1 MTPMLNRLHRDERG
15 MSLVFVAMGFMSFL
29 AAATLAIDVG
39 MFMTARAQA
48 QTSADAA
55 ALAGAVALAKDDF
68 NNRSSSGPAVQ
79 SALAAAR
86 QNAVMHRSVDVA
98 ASDVTFPVSPAG
110 LNNRVHV
117 AVRRTAASGAC
128 VGCSGAVPT
137 LLGGIFGVARVNITA
152 EATAEAAPTAS
163 VQCAKPFI
171 IPDRWIEQTG
181 NANWFDYVDSHN
193 NLLTTPDIYH
203 PVTSSQYTGYT
214 YADRGQPMML
224 RAGTGNQIQP
234 SFYFSWSM
242 AALTGGS
249 EYDWNIAN
257 CNQAI
262 ISIGDLLLMEPGSMV
277 GPTNS
282 GIDLLIARDPN
293 AHWDGQRVVSNQHP
307 SPRVATIPL
316 YDPVYYATGVQQGRN
331 TDLKVANF
339 LGFFIESR
347 SGNNVY
353 GRITPVSGIVSPTGV
368 PVPSGAFP
376 TVIRLVE

>member
-15 MSLVFVAMGFMSFL
+15 MSLVFVALGFMSFL

-48 QTSADAA
+48 QTAADAA
-55 ALAGAVALAKDDF
+55 ALAGAVSLAKDDF
-68 NNRSSSGPAVQ
+68 ANRSSSGPAVQ

-86 QNAVMHRSVDVA
+86 QNAVMNRSVDVA
-98 ASDVTFPVSPAG
+98 AADVTFPLSPAG
-110 LNNRVHV
+110 LNNRVRV
-117 AVRRTAASGAC
+117 AVRRTAASGTC
-128 VGCSGAVPT
+128 TGCSGAVPT
-137 LLGGIFGVARVNITA
+137 LLGGIFGVARVDINAT
-152 EATAEAAPTAS
+152 ATAEAAPTGS

-181 NANWFDYVDSHN
+181 NANWFDLVDNHN
-193 NLLTTPDIYH
+193 NLLANPDVYR
-203 PVTSSQYTGYT
+203 PVTSSGYTGYS
-214 YADRGQPMML
+214 YADIGQSMML

-234 SFYFSWSM
+234 SFYYSWSM
-242 AALTGGS
+242 GGLTGGS

-257 CNQAI
+257 CNQSI
-262 ISIGDLLLMEPGSMV
+262 ISIGNLLLMEPGSMV

-282 GIDLLIARDPN
+282 GIDDLIARDPN
-293 AHWDGQRVVSNQHP
+293 ARWDGHRVVSNQHP
-307 SPRVATIPL
+307 SPRVAIIPL

-353 GRITPVSGIVSPTGV
+353 GRIAPVTGVVSPPGV
-368 PVPSGAFP
+368 PVPTGAFP

>member
-1 MTPMLNRLHRDERG
+1 MKPVLNRLHRDERG
-15 MSLVFVAMGFMSFL
+15 MSLVFVAMGFMAFL
-29 AAATLAIDVG
+29 ASATLAIDVG
-39 MFMTARAQA
+39 MFMTARSQA
-48 QTSADAA
+48 QTAADAA
-55 ALAGAVALAKDDF
+55 ALAGAVALATDDF
-68 NNRSSSGPAVQ
+68 TNRSTSGPAVQ

-86 QNAVMHRSVDVA
+86 ANTVMRRPVDVG
-98 ASDVTFPVSPAG
+98 ASDVTFPTSPAG
-110 LNNRVHV
+110 VNNRVHV
-117 AVRRTAASGAC
+117 EVRRTTASGTC

-137 LLGGIFGVARVNITA
+137 LLGGIFGVTSVDINAS
-152 EATAEAAPTAS
+152 ATAEAAPTGS

-193 NLLTTPDIYH
+193 NLLATPDIYR
-203 PVTSSQYTGYT
+203 PVTSSAYTGYT
-214 YADRGQPMML
+214 YADVGQSMML

-242 AALTGGS
+242 QNLTGGAD
-249 EYDWNIAN
+249 YDWNIAN
-257 CNQAI
+257 CNTSI
-262 ISIGDLLLMEPGSMV
+262 VSIGDLLLMEPGSMV

-293 AHWDGQRVVSNQHP
+293 AHWNGQRVVSNQHP
-307 SPRVATIPL
+307 SPRVAIIPL
-316 YDPVYYATGVQQGRN
+316 YDPIYYATGVQQGRN

-353 GRITPVSGIVSPTGV
+353 GRITPVAGIVNPTGE
-368 PVPSGAFP
+368 PVPTGAFP

>member
-1 MTPMLNRLHRDERG
+1 MLNRLHRDERG

-137 LLGGIFGVARVNITA
+137 LLGGMFGVARVNITA

-181 NANWFDYVDSHN
+181 NAGWFDYVDNRN

-214 YADRGQPMML
+214 YADKGQSMML
-224 RAGTGNQIQP
+224 RAGIGNQIQP

-242 AALTGGS
+242 QGLTGGS
-249 EYDWNIAN
+249 QYDWNIAN
-257 CNQAI
+257 CNPSI
-262 ISIGDLLLMEPGSMV
+262 ISIGDLLLMEPGSMT

-282 GIDLLIARDPN
+282 GIDDLIARDPN
-293 AHWDGQRVVSNQHP
+293 AYWDGSRVVSNQHP

-316 YDPVYYATGVQQGRN
+316 YDPIYYATGVQQGRY

-353 GRITPVSGIVSPTGV
+353 GKITPVSGVVSPTGA
-368 PVPSGAFP
+368 PVPTGAFP